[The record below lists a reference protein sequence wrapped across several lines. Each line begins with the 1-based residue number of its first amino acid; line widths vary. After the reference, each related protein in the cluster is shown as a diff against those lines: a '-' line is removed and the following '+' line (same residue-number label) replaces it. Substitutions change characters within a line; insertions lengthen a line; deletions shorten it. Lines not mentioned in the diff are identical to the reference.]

1 MSDLITFHQ
10 RVTGA
15 SVARFAEPFRTV
27 QSCVGKARNRARAG
41 PFRVDLADA
50 DELAEHGAEVDL
62 ASAEADASAAAAGR
76 WPTKLKTF
84 RVKRNAADWARR
96 VEDEMVRGVFIAAV
110 SVPHVE

>member
-1 MSDLITFHQ
+1 LSCWK
-10 RVTGA
+10 GE
-15 SVARFAEPFRTV
+15 EPGSSR
-27 QSCVGKARNRARAG
+27 S
-41 PFRVDLADA
+41 FRVDLADA

-96 VEDEMVRGVFIAAV
+96 VEDEMVRGCL
-110 SVPHVE
+110 